1 MLSRK
6 DVESVVKHEV
16 GHYILNRYNNIVP
29 TAIHFRYNSCD
40 SLNGD
45 CKIQYN
51 LYLDMFPEV
60 SKLSYQRAMVL
71 FAGAAAEFLN
81 FESKKIDQRKAKL
94 DFEEKEISDNAKFSE
109 HLITYLICE
118 EKIRSDPYPET
129 LKERIKNRIF
139 NEVFEIIEKYNE
151 LIKVMTDYILPKVIQ
166 EFGEGEVI
174 ISNDELNTITQLTSE
189 FGEKNP
195 SIWDLE

>member
-1 MLSRK
+1 MLSEK

-29 TAIHFRYNSCD
+29 TAIHFKYNSYD
-40 SLNGD
+40 SLNGE
-45 CKIQYN
+45 CEIQYN
-51 LYLDMFPEV
+51 ICLDIFSEV

-94 DFEEKEISDNAKFSE
+94 DFEEKEISDNAKFSV

-118 EKIRSDPYPET
+118 EKSRKNTLYLFFISITTYSATVPVLNFTFQSPIPELT
-129 LKERIKNRIF
+129 INV
-139 NEVFEIIEKYNE
+139 VFP
-151 LIKVMTDYILPKVIQ
+151 L
-166 EFGEGEVI
+166 F
-174 ISNDELNTITQLTSE
+174 
-189 FGEKNP
+189 
-195 SIWDLE
+195 SIP